1 MLQLFGVLSVV
12 WLVFGI
18 TLSVSM
24 CIECSKSKAH
34 AAHGL
39 SISRTGLYTAYGY
52 VNLP

>member
-24 CIECSKSKAH
+24 CIECSKSKVM
-34 AAHGL
+34 L
-39 SISRTGLYTAYGY
+39 PTDFQLVVLVYIQPTAT
-52 VNLP
+52 